1 MTTTGPRQ
9 SETATQLGGALS
21 GLVRTMRP
29 RHWVKNVVVLA
40 APLASGTL
48 FEPPVLAAVGIAFVA
63 FSLAASGVYIVNDI
77 QDVDADRAHPIKC
90 HRPIAA
96 ALVSPRL
103 ALTVAVALFVT
114 AVGVSFLASVELV
127 LVTVVYLAV
136 QLAYCWGLKHQPVL
150 DISIVASGFVLRAI
164 AGGAAAGIV
173 LSQWFLLTT
182 AFGALFMVAGK
193 RYAELQLAERTGAK
207 IRKSLERYTASY
219 LRFVWTLSATGV
231 IMTYG
236 LWAFQLSQT
245 NHTRW
250 PVISLM
256 PFVLA
261 ILRYALDVDEG
272 NGGEPEQIILSDRML
287 QALGGCL
294 TLTFIAAL
302 YL

>member
-40 APLASGTL
+40 APAASGTL

-63 FSLAASGVYIVNDI
+63 FSLAAAGVYIVNDI

-103 ALTVAVALFVT
+103 ALTVAVALFAT

-136 QLAYCWGLKHQPVL
+136 Q
-150 DISIVASGFVLRAI
+150 
-164 AGGAAAGIV
+164 
-173 LSQWFLLTT
+173 
-182 AFGALFMVAGK
+182 
-193 RYAELQLAERTGAK
+193 
-207 IRKSLERYTASY
+207 
-219 LRFVWTLSATGV
+219 
-231 IMTYG
+231 
-236 LWAFQLSQT
+236 
-245 NHTRW
+245 
-250 PVISLM
+250 
-256 PFVLA
+256 
-261 ILRYALDVDEG
+261 
-272 NGGEPEQIILSDRML
+272 
-287 QALGGCL
+287 
-294 TLTFIAAL
+294 
-302 YL
+302 

>member
-63 FSLAASGVYIVNDI
+63 FSLAAAGVYIVNDI

-136 QLAYCWGLKHQPVL
+136 QLSYCWGLKHQPVL

-236 LWAFQLSQT
+236 LWAFQLSQS

-250 PVISLM
+250 PVISLV

-261 ILRYALDVDEG
+261 ILCYALDVDEG